1 MLSGHLTLSL
11 TGGTLWSVS
20 CVVSLFLRADDELTG
35 TDEFNRE
42 AGQFLLKEKVDIL
55 DEIDDGKN

>member
-1 MLSGHLTLSL
+1 M
-11 TGGTLWSVS
+11 
-20 CVVSLFLRADDELTG
+20 SLFLRADDELTG

-55 DEIDDGKN
+55 DEIDDGKNQIDVSRECGIPLSTITTILKD

>member
-1 MLSGHLTLSL
+1 M
-11 TGGTLWSVS
+11 
-20 CVVSLFLRADDELTG
+20 SLFLRADDELTG